1 MDKDKNGKI
10 DREELSDFIFHGML
24 LSQEDR
30 LQYSQQGRLHDTIMQ
45 FFAGVDK
52 ARELFNK
59 KGKDALDEYMEDIAD
74 PSIKVKEIRAYVER
88 SLWQNY
94 DADEK
99 DKIDFNSTKK
109 MIEDLTKLKEI
120 TTKQC
125 KAFIKSVNAKSEN
138 LVKEPFILFLVNHP
152 YHTMAVQEQETYSK
166 GGEIQLLTV
175 QFMEGINKK
184 SKNFRDKETKEIE
197 AWTPPGGVGIMH

>member
-1 MDKDKNGKI
+1 MLEDLTGIKNVDVEDCNKFLISIDKDKNGKI

-88 SLWQNY
+88 
-94 DADEK
+94 
-99 DKIDFNSTKK
+99 
-109 MIEDLTKLKEI
+109 
-120 TTKQC
+120 
-125 KAFIKSVNAKSEN
+125 
-138 LVKEPFILFLVNHP
+138 
-152 YHTMAVQEQETYSK
+152 
-166 GGEIQLLTV
+166 
-175 QFMEGINKK
+175 
-184 SKNFRDKETKEIE
+184 
-197 AWTPPGGVGIMH
+197 